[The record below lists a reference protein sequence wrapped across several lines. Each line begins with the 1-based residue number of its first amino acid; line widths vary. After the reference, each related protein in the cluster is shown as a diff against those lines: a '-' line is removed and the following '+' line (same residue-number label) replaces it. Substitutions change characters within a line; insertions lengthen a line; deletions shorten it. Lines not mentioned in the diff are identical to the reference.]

1 MKKAKFAKYFGKIDE
16 LLPRSLTLEQ
26 FVIATES
33 GSKSFTLNV
42 KANLVG
48 YSKKDSISGLPLD
61 FAKEVA
67 HPDEIHSS
75 ASNYLKTKRTQ
86 LYRDELGHFQNN
98 KTGIYQSTDY
108 NFGKQIFYYRTL
120 CSDCHGNGDINCQNC
135 EATGYISCSNCHGSG
150 VIHIRDSKTG
160 LAKTQ
165 VCVHCKNGQRQC
177 SVCSGTSRVVCNECS
192 GEGVFST
199 LVEAFFQAKLTFSYN
214 FGTSDENSEFAL
226 MVRSL
231 TISKLIEICNVELT
245 ESSLENEQIVLSY
258 TIGVPVTNFNL
269 DINTKKQSVIA
280 FSESGALCQKIYF
293 LDDVLSSLI
302 DYCKQFN
309 AAGTI
314 KKTPLLYQK
323 LNKIPFIQQT
333 IIDID
338 KSTSLENIMNSL
350 KTNSLGF
357 MSEKS
362 MAVIAQSIKKSF
374 KYSPKEASLIVTILF
389 SLPIIFLGVYL
400 AFQWLGSSGSFWH
413 DICYSGLT
421 VSGIMYFF
429 MNSINFFK
437 LKSHHSGLPK
447 NLFIS
452 SRGVFKRMF
461 YRGINYVILAL
472 IIGVASAHYQYKYTI
487 NKLGLKDSYA
497 AKMLVAQSPKQPEA
511 SKPVKTKKKKKRYH

>member
-1 MKKAKFAKYFGKIDE
+1 MKKSKFAKYFGKIDE
-16 LLPRSLTLEQ
+16 LLPRNLTLEQ
-26 FVIATES
+26 FVTATEN
-33 GSKSFTLNV
+33 GSKNFTLNV
-42 KANLVG
+42 KINLSG
-48 YSKKDSISGLPLD
+48 YNRKDSMHGIPLSS
-61 FAKEVA
+61 AKEVEQLG
-67 HPDEIHSS
+67 EIYSS
-75 ASNYLKTKRTQ
+75 ASNYLETKKTQ
-86 LYRDELGHFQNN
+86 LYSDELGHFQNS

-108 NFGKQIFYYRTL
+108 NFGNQIFYHRTL
-120 CSDCHGNGDINCQNC
+120 CSNCHGSGDINCQNC

-400 AFQWLGSSGSFWH
+400 AFQWLDFSGSFWH